1 MCTSFT
7 YEDADKNW
15 YLSRT
20 MDFEAELGGRPVVI
34 PRNYHF
40 NSTVTAEGFAGQYGF
55 GGAGRDLGGYFVV
68 DGVNEAG
75 LGAATLYLEES
86 NYSEKPLADHVNLGS
101 PEVVPYLLGHYASVA
116 EVKAAVAQLNVVAV
130 PNPFMKI
137 VVPLHWVVADKTGA
151 MIVLEQTGNGLEYF
165 DDPAGVMTNSP
176 QFPWHLLNLNQY
188 PHLRPTIEAST
199 QYGDVKA
206 TGFGAGTGAM
216 GLPGDYTSPSRFVRM
231 AYLRQNA
238 EQVSGE
244 ANVINTLSHLTSS
257 VNIPK
262 GEKLMANGGSD
273 YTQYRGY
280 MSLNTG
286 HYYFQPYQD
295 QTIYEITLSEDL
307 LNAKDAHE
315 YLVAQAQ
322 QINVLN

>member
-1 MCTSFT
+1 
-7 YEDADKNW
+7 
-15 YLSRT
+15 
-20 MDFEAELGGRPVVI
+20 
-34 PRNYHF
+34 
-40 NSTVTAEGFAGQYGF
+40 
-55 GGAGRDLGGYFVV
+55 
-68 DGVNEAG
+68 
-75 LGAATLYLEES
+75 
-86 NYSEKPLADHVNLGS
+86 
-101 PEVVPYLLGHYASVA
+101 
-116 EVKAAVAQLNVVAV
+116 
-130 PNPFMKI
+130 
-137 VVPLHWVVADKTGA
+137 
-151 MIVLEQTGNGLEYF
+151 
-165 DDPAGVMTNSP
+165 
-176 QFPWHLLNLNQY
+176 
-188 PHLRPTIEAST
+188 
-199 QYGDVKA
+199 
-206 TGFGAGTGAM
+206 M

>member
-20 MDFEAELGGRPVVI
+20 MDFEAQLGGRPVVI
-34 PRNYHF
+34 PRHYHF
-40 NSTVTAEGFAGQYGF
+40 DSTVTPDGFAGDYGF
-55 GGAGRDLGGYFVV
+55 AGTGRDLGGYFVV

-86 NYSEKPLADHVNLGS
+86 HYSDESLAGDTNLAS
-101 PEVVPYLLGHYASVA
+101 PEVVPYLLGHFATVA
-116 EVKAAVAQLNVVAV
+116 ELKAAVATLNVVAS

-151 MIVLEQTGNGLEYF
+151 MIVLEQTGKGLEYF

-188 PHLRPTIEAST
+188 PHLQATIQPQS
-199 QYGDVKA
+199 QFGDLAAK
-206 TGFGAGTGAM
+206 GFGAGTGAV

-238 EQVSGE
+238 EKISGE
-244 ANVINTLSHLTSS
+244 ANVVNTLSHLSAS

-280 MSLNTG
+280 MCLTSG

-295 QTIYEITLSEDL
+295 QTIYQIRLTQAL
-307 LNAKDAHE
+307 LNDQVAHE
-315 YLVAQAQ
+315 YPVAQAQ
-322 QINVLN
+322 QIQVLN

>member
-34 PRNYHF
+34 PRHYHF
-40 NSTVTAEGFAGQYGF
+40 DSTVTAAGFAGEYGF
-55 GGAGRDLGGYFVV
+55 AGTGRDIGGYFVV

-75 LGAATLYLEES
+75 LGAATLYLQES
-86 NYSEKPLADHVNLGS
+86 HYSAEPLADHVNLGS
-101 PEVVPYLLGHYASVA
+101 PEIVPYLLGHYATVA
-116 EVKAAVAQLNVVAV
+116 EVKAAVAKLNVVAS
-130 PNPFMKI
+130 PNPFMQI
-137 VVPLHWVVADKTGA
+137 VVPLHWVVADQTGA
-151 MIVLEQTGNGLEYF
+151 MIVLEQTGEGLAWF

-188 PHLRPTIEAST
+188 PHLRPTIESQT
-199 QYGDVKA
+199 QFGAVQAK
-206 TGFGAGTGAM
+206 GFGAGTGAM

-231 AYLRQNA
+231 AYLRHNA
-238 EQVSGE
+238 QHVAGE
-244 ANVINTLSHLTSS
+244 ANVINTLSQLTSA

-262 GEKLMANGGSD
+262 GVKLMANGGSD

-280 MSLNTG
+280 MCLNSG

-307 LNAKDAHE
+307 LNSTEAHE
-315 YLVAQAQ
+315 YPVAPAQ
-322 QINVLN
+322 QVQVLN